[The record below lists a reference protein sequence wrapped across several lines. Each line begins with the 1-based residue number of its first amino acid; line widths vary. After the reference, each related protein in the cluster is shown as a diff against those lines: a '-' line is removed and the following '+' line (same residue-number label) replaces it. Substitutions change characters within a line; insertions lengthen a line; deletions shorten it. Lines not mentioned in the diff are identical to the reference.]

1 MGKILRS
8 ADSNRPFATLD
19 LLNLLVSSGE
29 ASGDIYASRLV
40 RALAARRPDV
50 RFFGMGGPRLAAAGL
65 ERLAASESLSVVG
78 IFEVFAKL
86 PAIFA
91 ALRALA
97 RGARERPADAA
108 VLIDFPD
115 FHALLARRLVRLGVP
130 IVYYVSPQV
139 WAWRRG
145 RARTIAGRALRIV
158 TLFPFEAEIYR
169 ALGADAVCAGHP
181 LVDDVREGLA
191 RPSPLPAKAR
201 RRLVLLPGSRRGEI
215 SRHWAAMVEAAGRL
229 AERFD
234 LEVVAVRAPGLPA
247 SLFPGADERG
257 VRVVEE
263 GLHPLL
269 ASADLAFVASGTA
282 TLEAALC
289 GAPMVVIYRTSA
301 ASAAIGRLLIRVP
314 WISLV
319 NLVADEEVVVEL
331 LQGDATAA
339 RLESE
344 GERILASPEVAAKM
358 RESLAAVAAK
368 LGPPGA
374 SDRAADAVLEAI
386 EKRLPAAEAARGRA
400 VR

>member
-1 MGKILRS
+1 M
-8 ADSNRPFATLD
+8 
-19 LLNLLVSSGE
+19 NLLVSSGE

-40 RALAARRPDV
+40 QALAARRPDA
-50 RFFGMGGPRLAAAGL
+50 RFFGMGGPRLAATGL

-91 ALRALA
+91 ALRALV
-97 RGARERPADAA
+97 RGARGRRTDAA

-115 FHALLARRLVRLGVP
+115 FHALLARRLGRLGVP

-139 WAWRRG
+139 WAWRRR

-158 TLFPFEAEIYR
+158 TLFAFEAEIYR

-181 LVDDVREGLA
+181 IVDDVREGLA
-191 RPSPLPAKAR
+191 RPSPLPARTK

-215 SRHWAAMVEAAGRL
+215 SRHWVPMAEAAGRL
-229 AERFD
+229 AARFD
-234 LEVVAVRAPGLPA
+234 LEVVAVRAPGLPE
-247 SLFPGADERG
+247 SLFSGADRRG
-257 VRVVEE
+257 IRVVQE

-331 LQGDATAA
+331 LQGNATAA

-344 GERILASPEVAAKM
+344 GERILVSSEVSAKM
-358 RESLAAVAAK
+358 RERLAAVAAK

-386 EKRLPAAEAARGRA
+386 EKRKPAAEAARGSA